1 VTPALLARLRG
12 RFHSPAEP
20 NACRY
25 VDQPFSGP
33 IAAMMTTVRYA
44 CFRHGR
50 TLSDD
55 GARAAWP
62 RVAVAVVAGLLF
74 GAIATLLNAPPGDY
88 VLDDSPR
95 RVASLVFNSGA
106 AWAGVAVL
114 GGWLVGSTLRGL
126 IAGPVVLILAVVSY
140 YLVGAVTGSE
150 NPDGSVDQ
158 VTYFGFVSLL
168 AGPVLGAAGGSI
180 RRRDVLGL
188 VSALVV
194 PVGLCVETIWRASM
208 VQVQSDPARPLA
220 DIVLVTLA
228 TAGAAVAVAR
238 YVAHLPEGEAPKDV
252 GPTQEL

>member
-1 VTPALLARLRG
+1 
-12 RFHSPAEP
+12 
-20 NACRY
+20 
-25 VDQPFSGP
+25 
-33 IAAMMTTVRYA
+33 M
-44 CFRHGR
+44 
-50 TLSDD
+50 SDD
-55 GARAAWP
+55 GGRAVWL
-62 RVAVAVVAGLLF
+62 RVAVAVVVGLLF
-74 GAIATLLNAPPGDY
+74 GTITTLLNTPPGDY

-158 VTYFGFVSLL
+158 VTYFGLVSLL
-168 AGPVLGAAGGSI
+168 AGPVLGAAGGRIS
-180 RRRDVLGL
+180 RRDVLWL

-194 PVGLCVETIWRASM
+194 PLGVYVETIWRASM
-208 VQVQSDPARPLA
+208 VQGQSDPARPLA

-228 TAGAAVAVAR
+228 TVGAAVAVAR
-238 YVAHLPEGEAPKDV
+238 YVAHLLAAAKPEDESQLDS
-252 GPTQEL
+252 L

>member
-1 VTPALLARLRG
+1 
-12 RFHSPAEP
+12 
-20 NACRY
+20 
-25 VDQPFSGP
+25 
-33 IAAMMTTVRYA
+33 M
-44 CFRHGR
+44 
-50 TLSDD
+50 SDD
-55 GARAAWP
+55 GGRGVWP
-62 RVAVAVVAGLLF
+62 GVAVAMVVGLLF
-74 GAIATLLNAPPGDY
+74 GTITTLLNTPPADY

-150 NPDGSVDQ
+150 NRGGSADQ
-158 VTYFGFVSLL
+158 VAYFGLVSLL

-180 RRRDVLGL
+180 RRRDLLGL

-194 PVGLCVETIWRASM
+194 PVGVYVETIWRASI

-220 DIVLVTLA
+220 DIVLVTFA
-228 TAGAAVAVAR
+228 TVGAAVAVGR
-238 YVAHLPEGEAPKDV
+238 YVASA
-252 GPTQEL
+252 

>member
-1 VTPALLARLRG
+1 
-12 RFHSPAEP
+12 
-20 NACRY
+20 
-25 VDQPFSGP
+25 
-33 IAAMMTTVRYA
+33 M
-44 CFRHGR
+44 
-50 TLSDD
+50 SDD
-55 GARAAWP
+55 GGRAEWP
-62 RVAVAVVAGLLF
+62 RVAVAVVVGLLF
-74 GAIATLLNAPPGDY
+74 GTITTLLNTPPGDY

-114 GGWLVGSTLRGL
+114 GGWLVGSTSRGL

-158 VTYFGFVSLL
+158 INYFGLLSVL
-168 AGPVLGAAGGSI
+168 AGPVLGAAGGRI
-180 RRRDVLGL
+180 RRRDALGL

-194 PVGLCVETIWRASM
+194 PLGVYVETIWRASI

-228 TAGAAVAVAR
+228 TVGAAVAVAC
-238 YVAHLPEGEAPKDV
+238 YVAHLTAGEAHKDV
-252 GPTQEL
+252 GTTQEL

>member
-1 VTPALLARLRG
+1 
-12 RFHSPAEP
+12 
-20 NACRY
+20 
-25 VDQPFSGP
+25 
-33 IAAMMTTVRYA
+33 M
-44 CFRHGR
+44 
-50 TLSDD
+50 SDD
-55 GARAAWP
+55 GGRAVWP
-62 RVAVAVVAGLLF
+62 RVAVAVVVGLLF
-74 GAIATLLNAPPGDY
+74 GTITTLLNTPSGDY

-158 VTYFGFVSLL
+158 VTYFGLVSLL
-168 AGPVLGAAGGSI
+168 AGSVLGAAGGRI

-188 VSALVV
+188 LSALAV
-194 PVGLCVETIWRASM
+194 PLGVYVETIWRGSM

-228 TAGAAVAVAR
+228 TVGAAVAVAR
-238 YVAHLPEGEAPKDV
+238 YVAHLPEDKAHKDV
-252 GPTQEL
+252 GTTQEL

>member
-1 VTPALLARLRG
+1 MLVPRWL
-12 RFHSPAEP
+12 
-20 NACRY
+20 N
-25 VDQPFSGP
+25 V
-33 IAAMMTTVRYA
+33 
-44 CFRHGR
+44 
-50 TLSDD
+50 SDD
-55 GARAAWP
+55 GGRAVWP
-62 RVAVAVVAGLLF
+62 RVVAVVVGLLF
-74 GAIATLLNAPPGDY
+74 GTITTLLNTPPGDY
-88 VLDDSPR
+88 VLDDSLR

-114 GGWLVGSTLRGL
+114 GGWFVGSPLRGL

-158 VTYFGFVSLL
+158 VTYFGLVSLL
-168 AGPVLGAAGGSI
+168 AGAVLGAAGGRI

-194 PVGLCVETIWRASM
+194 PLGVYVETIWRASM

-228 TAGAAVAVAR
+228 TLGTAVAVAR
-238 YVAHLPEGEAPKDV
+238 YVAHLPQAEDTKM
-252 GPTQEL
+252 